1 MQSKLKVA
9 VIGAGNIGKTH
20 LRVYAN
26 HADAQPVAVCDM
38 AQDKAQSL
46 ADQHGLRAYGSVEEL
61 LRSEELDV
69 VSVATAGFENG
80 SHHFEPTMRVLEAGI
95 PVLCEK
101 PISNN
106 IEEARQ
112 MVAKARDKG
121 VRFGINLNHRFTPAA
136 ERLKKLQ
143 TDSDLGEVLF
153 INMALWFNG
162 GDPPPY
168 QHIRALHP
176 HSIDVMRFFGGDIKR
191 VQCFMT
197 RAADR
202 KQSWSTLSLNVQFAS
217 GAVGHLTGSQDM
229 SWGHPIE
236 RCEVGGSKGRAVIE
250 NVYQRLEWMPRESNE
265 KMVLEN
271 GIFGGM
277 NEFDDT
283 FIRRIDTFI
292 NELQNGSDITASGE
306 DGLAAQEVIEAAIR
320 SHENGTVEE
329 VAAKV

>member
-1 MQSKLKVA
+1 MLKVA

-26 HADAQPVAVCDM
+26 HAEAQPVAVCDM
-38 AQDKAQSL
+38 ARDKAQAL
-46 ADQHGLRAYGSVEEL
+46 AEQYGLRAYGSVEEL
-61 LRSEELDV
+61 LRNEELDA

-112 MVAKARDKG
+112 MVAKASDKS
-121 VRFGINLNHRFTPAA
+121 VKFGINLNHRFTPAA

-143 TDSDLGEVLF
+143 TDGELGDVLF

-176 HSIDVMRFFGGDIKR
+176 HSIDVMRYFGGDIQR

-197 RAADR
+197 RAANR
-202 KQSWSTLSLNVQFAS
+202 TQSWSTLSLNVQFQS

-236 RCEVGGSKGRAVIE
+236 RCEVAGSKGRAI
-250 NVYQRLEWMPRESNE
+250 
-265 KMVLEN
+265 MVLDN

-292 NELQNGSDITASGE
+292 KELQSGSNITASGE

-329 VAAKV
+329 IEPRAQ